1 MGVPHRETR
10 QDWSSG
16 MAKISRRQ
24 YADLYGP
31 TTGDKIRLGDTN
43 LFVEIEK
50 DLRVYGEEA
59 VYGGGKTLRDGMGY
73 DNELTSAAGAPDL
86 VITNVT
92 IIDGVQGVIKADVG
106 VKDGLIC
113 GIGKAGNP
121 AIMPGVTP
129 GLALGAGTDAI
140 SGEHLILTAG
150 GIDAH
155 VHFIS
160 PQQAEA
166 ALSNGVTTLFGGGIG
181 PTDGTNGTTI
191 TPGTWNIE
199 MMLRSFDAW
208 PVNAGVLGKGNCS
221 SPAPMVEQL
230 HAGAMGFKIHED
242 WGSTP
247 AAIRACLGVADEYD
261 VQVCIHTDTLNE
273 AGFVEN
279 TIAAFEGRTIH
290 TYHTEGAGGGHAPD
304 IIRVAGVSNV
314 IPSSTNPTL
323 PYGINSQAELFDM
336 TMICHN
342 LSPKIPTDVAFA
354 ESRVRVETIAAENVL
369 HDMGAISILSSD
381 SQAMGRVGENWAR
394 TIQTA
399 HLMKARRGAYAGD
412 ASGNDNERVL
422 RFVSKVTINPA
433 IAQGVSHVIGS
444 VEVGKMADLVL
455 WSPAFFGAK
464 PKMVIKGG
472 MISWALMGDPNASL
486 PTPQPVI
493 YRPMFGAMGSALAK
507 TRVTFT
513 SHAGFEDGIAE
524 RYALQSQVIPVY
536 GTRTISKASM
546 VRNATLP
553 SIEVNPET
561 FAVTVDGEHATIE
574 PATELPLTQLHFFS

>member
-1 MGVPHRETR
+1 MT
-10 QDWSSG
+10 
-16 MAKISRRQ
+16 KLSRRQ

-31 TTGDKIRLGDTN
+31 TTGDRIRLADTD
-43 LFVEIEK
+43 LYIEIEK

-92 IIDGVQGVIKADVG
+92 IVDAVQGVIKADLG
-106 VKDGLIC
+106 IKNGLIV

-121 AIMPGVTP
+121 ATMSGVTR
-129 GLALGAGTDAI
+129 GLALGPGTDAI

-160 PQQAEA
+160 PQQAQA

-181 PTDGTNGTTI
+181 PSDGTNGTTI

-208 PVNAGVLGKGNCS
+208 PVNAGVHGKGNCS
-221 SPAPMVEQL
+221 APLPIDEQIR
-230 HAGAMGFKIHED
+230 AGAMGLKVHED

-247 AAIRACLGVADEYD
+247 SAIRMALTVADDHD

-273 AGFVEN
+273 AGFVES

-304 IIRVAGVSNV
+304 IIRVAGIANV
-314 IPSSTNPTL
+314 LPSSTNPTM

-336 TMICHN
+336 VMVCHN

-354 ESRVRVETIAAENVL
+354 ESRVRAETIAAENVL
-369 HDMGAISILSSD
+369 HDLGAISILSSD

-399 HLMKARRGAYAGD
+399 HLMKARRGAYPGD
-412 ASGNDNERVL
+412 ASGNDNQRVL
-422 RFVSKVTINPA
+422 RFVAKVTINPA
-433 IAQGVSHVIGS
+433 IVAGVSHVIGS

-455 WSPAFFGAK
+455 WEPAFFGAK

-472 MISWALMGDPNASL
+472 MISWAVMGDPNASL
-486 PTPQPVI
+486 PTPQPAV
-493 YRPMFGAMGSALAK
+493 YRPMFGALGPAVAK

-513 SHAGFEDGIAE
+513 SHAGYEAGIAD
-524 RYALQSQVIPVY
+524 RYALTSKVVPVY
-536 GTRTISKASM
+536 GTRTLTKASM
-546 VRNATLP
+546 VRNDRLP
-553 SIEVNPET
+553 VIEVNPET
-561 FAVTVDGEHATIE
+561 FAVMVDGKHATIE
-574 PATELPLTQLHFFS
+574 PATHLPLAQLHFFS

>member
-1 MGVPHRETR
+1 
-10 QDWSSG
+10 
-16 MAKISRRQ
+16 MAKISRQQ
-24 YADLYGP
+24 YSDLYGP
-31 TTGDKIRLGDTN
+31 TTGDKVRLGDTD
-43 LFVEIEK
+43 LYIEIEK
-50 DLRVYGEEA
+50 DLRIYGEEA

-92 IIDGVQGVIKADVG
+92 IIDAVQGVIKADVG
-106 VKDGLIC
+106 IKDGLIC

-121 AIMPGVTP
+121 STMSGVTP
-129 GLALGAGTDAI
+129 GLALGPGTDAI

-155 VHFIS
+155 VHYIS
-160 PQQAEA
+160 PQQAQA
-166 ALSNGVTTLFGGGIG
+166 ALSNGVTTVFGGGIG
-181 PTDGTNGTTI
+181 PSDGTNGTTI

-208 PVNAGVLGKGNCS
+208 PVNAGVLAKGNGS
-221 SPAPMVEQL
+221 APVPLEEQIR
-230 HAGAMGFKIHED
+230 AGAAGFKIHED

-247 AAIRACLGVADEYD
+247 AAIRNALTVADNYD

-304 IIRVAGVSNV
+304 IIRVAGLTNV

-323 PYGINSQAELFDM
+323 PYGVNSQAELFDM

-354 ESRVRVETIAAENVL
+354 ESRVRAETIAAENVL
-369 HDMGAISILSSD
+369 HDLGAISILSSD
-381 SQAMGRVGENWAR
+381 SQAMGRIGENWTR
-394 TIQTA
+394 TMQTA
-399 HLMKARRGAYAGD
+399 DLMKLRMGAYKGD
-412 ASGNDNERVL
+412 TSGNDNERVL
-422 RFVSKVTINPA
+422 RFVAKVTINPA
-433 IAQGVSHVIGS
+433 IAQGVAHVIGS
-444 VEVGKMADLVL
+444 VEVSKMADLVL
-455 WSPAFFGAK
+455 WEPAFFGAK

-493 YRPMFGAMGSALAK
+493 YRPMFGAMGSALPK
-507 TRVTFT
+507 TRITFT
-513 SHAGFEDGIAE
+513 SHAAYEAGIVD
-524 RYALQSQVIPVY
+524 RYELKSQVVPVY
-536 GTRTISKASM
+536 GTRTITKSSM
-546 VRNATLP
+546 VRNTTLP
-553 SIEVNPET
+553 VIEVNPET
-561 FAVTVDGEHATIE
+561 FAVTVDGTHATIE
-574 PATELPLTQLHFFS
+574 PATRLPLSQLYFFS

>member
-1 MGVPHRETR
+1 
-10 QDWSSG
+10 

-24 YADLYGP
+24 YSDLYGP

-59 VYGGGKTLRDGMGY
+59 VYGGGKTLRDGMGF

-106 VKDGLIC
+106 IKNGLIA

-121 AIMPGVTP
+121 AIMPGVSP
-129 GLALGAGTDAI
+129 GLAIGAGTDAI

-155 VHFIS
+155 VHLIS
-160 PQQAEA
+160 PQQAQA
-166 ALSNGVTTLFGGGIG
+166 ALSNGVTTLFGGGVG

-199 MMLRSFDAW
+199 MMLRSFDGW

-221 SPAPMVEQL
+221 APAPIVEQIN
-230 HAGAMGFKIHED
+230 AGAMGLKIHED

-247 AAIRACLGVADEYD
+247 GAIRCALTVADELD

-304 IIRVAGVSNV
+304 IIRVAGLPNV

-369 HDMGAISILSSD
+369 HDLGAISILSSD

-394 TIQTA
+394 TLQTA
-399 HLMKARRGAYAGD
+399 HLMKERRGAYSGD
-412 ASGNDNERVL
+412 ASGNDNKRVL

-444 VEVGKMADLVL
+444 IEVGKMADIVL
-455 WSPAFFGAK
+455 WHPAFFGAK

-493 YRPMFGAMGSALAK
+493 YRPMFGAMGSTLAK

-513 SHAGFEDGIAE
+513 SLAAYEDGVGE
-524 RYALQSQVIPVY
+524 RYELQSHVMPVR
-536 GTRTISKASM
+536 GTRTITKQSM
-546 VRNATLP
+546 VRNQALP
-553 SIEVNPET
+553 TIEVNPET
-561 FAVTVDGEHATIE
+561 FAVKVDGEHATIE
-574 PATELPLTQLHFFS
+574 PATRIPLAQLHFFS

>member
-1 MGVPHRETR
+1 
-10 QDWSSG
+10 
-16 MAKISRRQ
+16 MAKISRQQ

-31 TTGDKIRLGDTN
+31 TVGDKIRLADTE
-43 LFVEIEK
+43 LYIEIEK

-73 DNELTSAAGAPDL
+73 DNELTNAGGSPDL

-92 IIDGVQGVIKADVG
+92 IVDGVQGIIKADVG
-106 VKDGLIC
+106 IKDGRIC

-121 AIMPGVTP
+121 SIMPGVTP
-129 GLALGAGTDAI
+129 GLALGPGCDAI

-160 PQQAEA
+160 PQQAQA
-166 ALSNGVTTLFGGGIG
+166 ALSNGVTTLFGGGVG

-221 SPAPMVEQL
+221 SQEPLSEQL
-230 HAGAMGFKIHED
+230 YAGAMGLKIHED

-247 AAIRACLGVADEYD
+247 SAIRNSLAAADKHD
-261 VQVCIHTDTLNE
+261 VQVAIHTDTLNE
-273 AGFVEN
+273 AGFVES

-304 IIRVAGVSNV
+304 IIRVASLSNV
-314 IPSSTNPTL
+314 LPSSTNPTL
-323 PYGINSQAELFDM
+323 PFGVNSQAELFDM

-342 LSPKIPTDVAFA
+342 LNPRIPTDVAFA

-381 SQAMGRVGENWAR
+381 SQAMGRVGENWVR

-399 HLMKARRGAYAGD
+399 HLMKLRAGAYEGD
-412 ASGNDNERVL
+412 TSGNDNQRVL

-455 WSPAFFGAK
+455 WEPAFFGVK
-464 PKMVIKGG
+464 PKLVIKGG
-472 MISWALMGDPNASL
+472 AISWALMGDPNASL

-493 YRPMFGAMGSALAK
+493 YRPMFGAMGSTLSK

-513 SHAGFEDGIAE
+513 SRAGYENGIVD
-524 RYALQSQVIPVY
+524 RYGLQSQVMPVY
-536 GTRTISKASM
+536 GTRTVSKNSM
-546 VRNATLP
+546 VRNNCMPT
-553 SIEVNPET
+553 IEVNPDT
-561 FAVTVDGEHATIE
+561 FAVMVNGKHATIE
-574 PATELPLTQLHFFS
+574 PAVNIPMAQLYFFS

>member
-1 MGVPHRETR
+1 MV
-10 QDWSSG
+10 
-16 MAKISRRQ
+16 MISRQQ
-24 YADLYGP
+24 YSDLYGP
-31 TTGDKIRLGDTN
+31 TTGDKIRLADTD
-43 LFVEIEK
+43 LYIEIEK

-73 DNELTSAAGAPDL
+73 DNELTNAAGSPDL
-86 VITNVT
+86 LITNVT
-92 IIDGVQGVIKADVG
+92 IVDPILGIIKADVG
-106 VKDGLIC
+106 IKDGLIC

-121 AIMPGVTP
+121 GTMSGVTAGLAVGPGV
-129 GLALGAGTDAI
+129 DVI

-160 PQQAEA
+160 PQQGIT
-166 ALSNGVTTLFGGGIG
+166 ALSNGVTTLLGGGVG

-199 MMLRSFDAW
+199 MMLRAFDAW

-221 SPAPMVEQL
+221 GRAPLEEQL

-247 AAIRACLGVADEYD
+247 AAIRACLTVADAYD

-304 IIRVAGVSNV
+304 IIRVAGQPNV
-314 IPSSTNPTL
+314 IPSSTNPTM

-336 TMICHN
+336 VMVCHN
-342 LSPKIPTDVAFA
+342 LSPKIPTDVSFA
-354 ESRVRVETIAAENVL
+354 ESRVRPETIAAENVL
-369 HDMGAISILSSD
+369 HDLGAISILSSD

-394 TIQTA
+394 TMQTA
-399 HLMKARRGAYAGD
+399 HLMKARMGAYDGD
-412 ASGNDNERVL
+412 KSGNDNQRVL
-422 RFVSKVTINPA
+422 RFVAKVTINPA
-433 IAQGVSHVIGS
+433 IVAGISKVLGS

-455 WSPAFFGAK
+455 WEPAFFGAK

-472 MISWALMGDPNASL
+472 MISWGIMGDPNASL
-486 PTPQPVI
+486 PTPQPVV
-493 YRPMFGAMGSALAK
+493 YRPMFGAQGSALPK
-507 TRVTFT
+507 TRLTFT
-513 SHAGFEDGIAE
+513 SHAAYDDGIVDA
-524 RYALQSQVIPVY
+524 YGLKSIVMPVY
-536 GTRTISKASM
+536 GTRTITKKSM
-546 VRNATLP
+546 VRNNRLP
-553 SIEVNPET
+553 EIEVNPET
-561 FAVTVDGEHATIE
+561 FAVTVDGKHATIE
-574 PATELPLTQLHFFS
+574 PAKNLPLTQLHYFS